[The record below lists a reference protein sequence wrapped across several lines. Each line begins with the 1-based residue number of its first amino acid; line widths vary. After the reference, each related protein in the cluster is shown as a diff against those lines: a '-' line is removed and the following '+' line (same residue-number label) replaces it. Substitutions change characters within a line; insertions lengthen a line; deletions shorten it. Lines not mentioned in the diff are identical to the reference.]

1 MSSDSS
7 LNKAYGRRGLM
18 LVLSSPSG
26 AGKTTLSKKLVEL
39 DSNLIMST
47 SYTTRTKRVGEKDG
61 QAYHFVE
68 VGDFKV
74 MIGENQLLEYALVF
88 GNYYGTPRLPVEKYL
103 AQGKDV
109 VFDIDWQGA
118 QQLAQQKG
126 SVEDVVSIFILPPS
140 ASELESRLKTRN
152 QDSISEVE
160 SRMSQA
166 ASELS
171 HYDEYNYIMVNNE
184 IEESIKTLKA
194 IVKAERLKT
203 SRQTDLHK
211 FVESLKGY
219 FFAPS
224 Q

>member
-1 MSSDSS
+1 
-7 LNKAYGRRGLM
+7 M

-61 QAYHFVE
+61 QDYHFVE
-68 VGDFKV
+68 VGDFKE

-103 AQGKDV
+103 AQGKYV
-109 VFDIDWQGA
+109 VFDIDWQGD

-211 FVESLKGY
+211 FVESLKG
-219 FFAPS
+219 
-224 Q
+224 

>member
-1 MSSDSS
+1 
-7 LNKAYGRRGLM
+7 M

-61 QAYHFVE
+61 EDYHFVE
-68 VGDFKV
+68 VGDFKE

-152 QDSISEVE
+152 QDSISDVE

-211 FVESLKGY
+211 FVESLKG
-219 FFAPS
+219 
-224 Q
+224 

>member
-61 QAYHFVE
+61 QDYHFVE
-68 VGDFKV
+68 VGDFKE

-126 SVEDVVSIFILPPS
+126 SIEDVVSVFILPPS

-211 FVESLKGY
+211 FVESLKG
-219 FFAPS
+219 
-224 Q
+224 

>member
-1 MSSDSS
+1 
-7 LNKAYGRRGLM
+7 M

-61 QAYHFVE
+61 QDYHFVE
-68 VGDFKV
+68 VGDFKE

-118 QQLAQQKG
+118 QQLAEQKG
-126 SVEDVVSIFILPPS
+126 FVEDVVSIFILPPS
-140 ASELESRLKTRN
+140 ASELESRLKSRN

-211 FVESLKGY
+211 FVESLKG
-219 FFAPS
+219 
-224 Q
+224 

>member
-61 QAYHFVE
+61 EDYHFVE
-68 VGDFKV
+68 VGDFKE

-126 SVEDVVSIFILPPS
+126 SVEDVVSVFILPPS
-140 ASELESRLKTRN
+140 ASELESRLKSRN

-211 FVESLKGY
+211 FVESLKG
-219 FFAPS
+219 
-224 Q
+224 

>member
-1 MSSDSS
+1 
-7 LNKAYGRRGLM
+7 M

-61 QAYHFVE
+61 QDYHFVE
-68 VGDFKV
+68 VGDFKE
-74 MIGENQLLEYALVF
+74 MIGEDQLLEYALVF
-88 GNYYGTPRLPVEKYL
+88 GNYYGTPRLPVENYL

-140 ASELESRLKTRN
+140 ASELESRLKSRN

-184 IEESIKTLKA
+184 IEESIKTLNA

-211 FVESLKGY
+211 FVESLKG
-219 FFAPS
+219 
-224 Q
+224 

>member
-61 QAYHFVE
+61 EDYHFVE
-68 VGDFKV
+68 VGDFKE

-140 ASELESRLKTRN
+140 ASELESRLKSRN

-211 FVESLKGY
+211 FVESLKG
-219 FFAPS
+219 
-224 Q
+224 

>member
-1 MSSDSS
+1 
-7 LNKAYGRRGLM
+7 M

-61 QAYHFVE
+61 EDYHIVE
-68 VGDFKV
+68 VGDFKE

-103 AQGKDV
+103 AEGKDV

-211 FVESLKGY
+211 FVESLKG
-219 FFAPS
+219 
-224 Q
+224 

>member
-1 MSSDSS
+1 
-7 LNKAYGRRGLM
+7 M

-61 QAYHFVE
+61 QDYHFVE
-68 VGDFKV
+68 VGDFKE

-140 ASELESRLKTRN
+140 ASELESRLKSRN

-211 FVESLKGY
+211 FVESLKG
-219 FFAPS
+219 
-224 Q
+224 

>member
-1 MSSDSS
+1 LSSDSS

-61 QAYHFVE
+61 QDYHFVE
-68 VGDFKV
+68 VGDFKE

-211 FVESLKGY
+211 FVESLKG
-219 FFAPS
+219 
-224 Q
+224 

>member
-1 MSSDSS
+1 MSSDNS
-7 LNKAYGRRGLM
+7 LYKAYGRRGLM

-47 SYTTRTKRVGEKDG
+47 SFTTRTKRVGEKDG
-61 QAYHFVE
+61 QDYHFVK
-68 VGDFKV
+68 VGDFKE

-126 SVEDVVSIFILPPS
+126 SVEDVVSVFILPPS
-140 ASELESRLKTRN
+140 ASELESRLKSRN

-211 FVESLKGY
+211 FVESLTG
-219 FFAPS
+219 
-224 Q
+224 

>member
-1 MSSDSS
+1 
-7 LNKAYGRRGLM
+7 M

-26 AGKTTLSKKLVEL
+26 AGKTTLSKKIVEL

-61 QAYHFVE
+61 EDYHFVE
-68 VGDFKV
+68 VGDFKE

-171 HYDEYNYIMVNNE
+171 HYDEYNYNMVNNE

-211 FVESLKGY
+211 FVESLKG
-219 FFAPS
+219 
-224 Q
+224 

>member
-1 MSSDSS
+1 
-7 LNKAYGRRGLM
+7 M

-61 QAYHFVE
+61 EDYHFVE
-68 VGDFKV
+68 VGDFKE

-103 AQGKDV
+103 AEGKDV

-118 QQLAQQKG
+118 QQLSQQRG

-203 SRQTDLHK
+203 SRQIDLHK
-211 FVESLKGY
+211 FVESLKG
-219 FFAPS
+219 
-224 Q
+224 

>member
-1 MSSDSS
+1 
-7 LNKAYGRRGLM
+7 M

-47 SYTTRTKRVGEKDG
+47 SYTTRTKRVGVKDG
-61 QAYHFVE
+61 EDYHFVE
-68 VGDFKV
+68 VGDFKE

-211 FVESLKGY
+211 FVESLKG
-219 FFAPS
+219 
-224 Q
+224 

>member
-61 QAYHFVE
+61 QDYHFVE
-68 VGDFKV
+68 VGDFKE
-74 MIGENQLLEYALVF
+74 MIGEKQLLEYALVF

-118 QQLAQQKG
+118 QQLAQQKR

-171 HYDEYNYIMVNNE
+171 HYDEYNYIMGNNE

-211 FVESLKGY
+211 FVESLKG
-219 FFAPS
+219 
-224 Q
+224 

>member
-7 LNKAYGRRGLM
+7 LNRAYGRRGLM

-61 QAYHFVE
+61 QDYHFVE
-68 VGDFKV
+68 VGDFKE

-211 FVESLKGY
+211 FVESLKG
-219 FFAPS
+219 
-224 Q
+224 

>member
-1 MSSDSS
+1 
-7 LNKAYGRRGLM
+7 M

-61 QAYHFVE
+61 QDYHFVE
-68 VGDFKV
+68 VGDFKE
-74 MIGENQLLEYALVF
+74 MIGENQLLEYALVV

-211 FVESLKGY
+211 FVESLKG
-219 FFAPS
+219 
-224 Q
+224 

>member
-1 MSSDSS
+1 
-7 LNKAYGRRGLM
+7 M

-61 QAYHFVE
+61 QDYHFVE
-68 VGDFKV
+68 VGDFKE
-74 MIGENQLLEYALVF
+74 MIGEDQLLEYALVF

-171 HYDEYNYIMVNNE
+171 HYNEYNYIMVNNE

-211 FVESLKGY
+211 FVESLKG
-219 FFAPS
+219 
-224 Q
+224 

>member
-61 QAYHFVE
+61 EDYHFVE
-68 VGDFKV
+68 VGDFKE

-126 SVEDVVSIFILPPS
+126 SVEDVVSVFILPPS
-140 ASELESRLKTRN
+140 ASELESRLKSRN

-211 FVESLKGY
+211 FVESLTG
-219 FFAPS
+219 
-224 Q
+224 

>member
-61 QAYHFVE
+61 EDYHFVE
-68 VGDFKV
+68 VGDFKE
-74 MIGENQLLEYALVF
+74 MIGEKQLLEYALVF

-211 FVESLKGY
+211 FVESLK
-219 FFAPS
+219 A
-224 Q
+224 

>member
-61 QAYHFVE
+61 QDYHFVE
-68 VGDFKV
+68 VGDFKE

-203 SRQTDLHK
+203 SRQSDLHN
-211 FVESLKGY
+211 FVESLKG
-219 FFAPS
+219 
-224 Q
+224 

>member
-1 MSSDSS
+1 
-7 LNKAYGRRGLM
+7 M

-61 QAYHFVE
+61 QDYHFVE
-68 VGDFKV
+68 VGDFKE

-211 FVESLKGY
+211 FVESLKG
-219 FFAPS
+219 
-224 Q
+224 

>member
-47 SYTTRTKRVGEKDG
+47 SYTTRTKRIGEKDG
-61 QAYHFVE
+61 QDYHFVE
-68 VGDFKV
+68 VGDFKE

-211 FVESLKGY
+211 FVESLKG
-219 FFAPS
+219 
-224 Q
+224 

>member
-61 QAYHFVE
+61 QDYHFVE
-68 VGDFKV
+68 VGDFKE

-171 HYDEYNYIMVNNE
+171 HYNEYNYIMVNNE

-211 FVESLKGY
+211 FVESLKG
-219 FFAPS
+219 
-224 Q
+224 

>member
-1 MSSDSS
+1 
-7 LNKAYGRRGLM
+7 M

-47 SYTTRTKRVGEKDG
+47 SYTTRTKRGGEKDG
-61 QAYHFVE
+61 QDYHFVE
-68 VGDFKV
+68 VGDFKE

-140 ASELESRLKTRN
+140 VSELESRLKSRN

-211 FVESLKGY
+211 FVESLKG
-219 FFAPS
+219 
-224 Q
+224 

>member
-1 MSSDSS
+1 
-7 LNKAYGRRGLM
+7 M

-61 QAYHFVE
+61 QDYHFVE
-68 VGDFKV
+68 VGDFKE
-74 MIGENQLLEYALVF
+74 MIGEKQLLEYALVF

-118 QQLAQQKG
+118 QQLAQQKR

-211 FVESLKGY
+211 FVETLKG
-219 FFAPS
+219 
-224 Q
+224 

>member
-61 QAYHFVE
+61 QDYHFVE
-68 VGDFKV
+68 VGDFKE

-171 HYDEYNYIMVNNE
+171 HYDEYNYNMVNNE

-211 FVESLKGY
+211 FVESLKG
-219 FFAPS
+219 
-224 Q
+224 

>member
-61 QAYHFVE
+61 QDYHFVE
-68 VGDFKV
+68 VGDFKE

-211 FVESLKGY
+211 FVESLKG
-219 FFAPS
+219 
-224 Q
+224 

>member
-1 MSSDSS
+1 
-7 LNKAYGRRGLM
+7 M

-61 QAYHFVE
+61 QDYHFVE
-68 VGDFKV
+68 VGDFKE

-140 ASELESRLKTRN
+140 ASELESRLKSRN

-171 HYDEYNYIMVNNE
+171 HYDEYNYIIVNNE

-211 FVESLKGY
+211 FVESLKG
-219 FFAPS
+219 
-224 Q
+224 

>member
-1 MSSDSS
+1 
-7 LNKAYGRRGLM
+7 M

-61 QAYHFVE
+61 QDYHFVE
-68 VGDFKV
+68 VGDFKE
-74 MIGENQLLEYALVF
+74 MIGEKQLLEYALVF

-211 FVESLKGY
+211 FVETLKG
-219 FFAPS
+219 
-224 Q
+224 

>member
-61 QAYHFVE
+61 EDYHFVE
-68 VGDFKV
+68 VGDFEE

-140 ASELESRLKTRN
+140 ASELESRLKSRN

-211 FVESLKGY
+211 FVESLKG
-219 FFAPS
+219 
-224 Q
+224 

>member
-1 MSSDSS
+1 
-7 LNKAYGRRGLM
+7 M

-61 QAYHFVE
+61 QDYHFVE
-68 VGDFKV
+68 VGDFKE

-118 QQLAQQKG
+118 QQLAQQKC

-140 ASELESRLKTRN
+140 ASELESRLKSRN

-211 FVESLKGY
+211 FVESLKG
-219 FFAPS
+219 
-224 Q
+224 

>member
-1 MSSDSS
+1 
-7 LNKAYGRRGLM
+7 
-18 LVLSSPSG
+18 
-26 AGKTTLSKKLVEL
+26 
-39 DSNLIMST
+39 MST

-61 QAYHFVE
+61 EDYHFVE
-68 VGDFKV
+68 VGDFKE

-203 SRQTDLHK
+203 SRQTDLHN
-211 FVESLKGY
+211 FVESLKG
-219 FFAPS
+219 
-224 Q
+224 

>member
-1 MSSDSS
+1 LSSDSS

-61 QAYHFVE
+61 EDYHFVE
-68 VGDFKV
+68 VGDFKE

-211 FVESLKGY
+211 FVESLKG
-219 FFAPS
+219 
-224 Q
+224 

>member
-1 MSSDSS
+1 
-7 LNKAYGRRGLM
+7 M

-26 AGKTTLSKKLVEL
+26 AGKTTLSNKLVQL

-61 QAYHFVE
+61 QDYHFVE
-68 VGDFKV
+68 VGDFKE

-211 FVESLKGY
+211 FVESLKG
-219 FFAPS
+219 
-224 Q
+224 

>member
-61 QAYHFVE
+61 EDYHFVE
-68 VGDFKV
+68 VGDFKE

-103 AQGKDV
+103 AEGKDV

-211 FVESLKGY
+211 FVESLKG
-219 FFAPS
+219 
-224 Q
+224 

>member
-61 QAYHFVE
+61 QDYHFVE
-68 VGDFKV
+68 VGDFKE

-140 ASELESRLKTRN
+140 ASELESRLKSRN

-211 FVESLKGY
+211 FVESLKG
-219 FFAPS
+219 
-224 Q
+224 

>member
-61 QAYHFVE
+61 QDYHFVE
-68 VGDFKV
+68 VGDFKE

-140 ASELESRLKTRN
+140 ASELESRLKSRN

-203 SRQTDLHK
+203 SRQIDLHK
-211 FVESLKGY
+211 FVESLKG
-219 FFAPS
+219 
-224 Q
+224 

>member
-1 MSSDSS
+1 
-7 LNKAYGRRGLM
+7 M

-61 QAYHFVE
+61 QDYHFVE
-68 VGDFKV
+68 VGDFKE

-211 FVESLKGY
+211 FVETLKG
-219 FFAPS
+219 
-224 Q
+224 

>member
-1 MSSDSS
+1 
-7 LNKAYGRRGLM
+7 M

-47 SYTTRTKRVGEKDG
+47 SYTTRTKRIGEKDG
-61 QAYHFVE
+61 QDYHFVE
-68 VGDFKV
+68 VGDFKE

-211 FVESLKGY
+211 FVESLKG
-219 FFAPS
+219 
-224 Q
+224 